1 MIVATCIMIGLA
13 AGMTRSI
20 LSIAS
25 VAVLIGLTFVAA
37 TLTTMTWTSLI
48 SLGLAIAGYNIVLIT
63 FVAAGAIQAIR
74 STPAR

>member
-37 TLTTMTWTSLI
+37 TLTTMTWTALI
-48 SLGLAIAGYNIVLIT
+48 SLGLAIAGYNIGLIAY
-63 FVAAGAIQAIR
+63 VAAGAISTIR

>member
-1 MIVATCIMIGLA
+1 MIVATCIVIGLVT
-13 AGMTRSI
+13 GMTRSI

-37 TLTTMTWTSLI
+37 TITTMTSTSLI
-48 SLGLAIAGYNIVLIT
+48 ALGLAIAGYNIGLISY
-63 FVAAGAIQAIR
+63 VAFGAISAIR

>member
-48 SLGLAIAGYNIVLIT
+48 SLGLAVAGFNIGLIA

-74 STPAR
+74 STPAH